1 MSVLLKVEHLFA
13 GYQDYIV
20 KDVSLTLKAG
30 ELVGILG
37 RNGCGKSTLLK
48 VIMGNCPLQKGY
60 VQVQERNCFEM
71 NIKKRAGYLS
81 MLTQRNNVIE
91 GLSVREMIALGN
103 YASSS
108 FFSFQDDNQTI
119 TTLAKDYH
127 IFSLLDQD
135 YTTLSEGQ
143 KQLVQLSCLAMQNT
157 PVFLLDEPDNALDF
171 DNRHFIFQMIQ
182 NSIMSQQKAGLVVI
196 HDPLFALM
204 YCHRILLMS
213 EGKIIDE
220 IIPSLQT
227 SDEITLK
234 IQNLYPNIIIKKDQD
249 LQQYYYFMK

>member
-1 MSVLLKVEHLFA
+1 
-13 GYQDYIV
+13 
-20 KDVSLTLKAG
+20 
-30 ELVGILG
+30 
-37 RNGCGKSTLLK
+37 
-48 VIMGNCPLQKGY
+48 
-60 VQVQERNCFEM
+60 
-71 NIKKRAGYLS
+71 
-81 MLTQRNNVIE
+81 
-91 GLSVREMIALGN
+91 
-103 YASSS
+103 
-108 FFSFQDDNQTI
+108 
-119 TTLAKDYH
+119 
-127 IFSLLDQD
+127 
-135 YTTLSEGQ
+135 
-143 KQLVQLSCLAMQNT
+143 MQNT

-196 HDPLFALM
+196 HDPPFALM

-234 IQNLYPNIIIKKDQD
+234 MQNLYPNIIIKKDQD